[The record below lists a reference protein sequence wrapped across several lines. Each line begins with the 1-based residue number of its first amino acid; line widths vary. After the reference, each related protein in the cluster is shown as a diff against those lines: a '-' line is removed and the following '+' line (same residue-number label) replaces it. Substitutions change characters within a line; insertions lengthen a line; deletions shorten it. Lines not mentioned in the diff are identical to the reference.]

1 VSSTT
6 GLIFSYAIGLIFL
19 VGGIVFILFLDDNRF
34 TFGIPYLVLGLTIV
48 YGMYSGR
55 KRKKRREAR
64 EAAAMAEHGPQV

>member
-6 GLIFSYAIGLIFL
+6 GLVFSYVIGLTFL
-19 VGGIVFILFLDDNRF
+19 VGGIIFLLFLDENRF
-34 TFGIPYLVLGLTIV
+34 TFGIPYLLLGLTIV

-64 EAAAMAEHGPQV
+64 EAAALADRAEV